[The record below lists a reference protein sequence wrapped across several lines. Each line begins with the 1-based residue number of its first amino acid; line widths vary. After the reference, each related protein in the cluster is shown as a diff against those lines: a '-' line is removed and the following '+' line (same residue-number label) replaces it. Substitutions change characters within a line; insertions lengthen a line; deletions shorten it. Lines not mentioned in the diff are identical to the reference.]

1 MAARARDALTN
12 IYYKKRKMKETVY
25 HSAFIMLGGG
35 GGGGCFGVRFCCG
48 EVGLHTVYLFFF
60 INLQNNSTWFSWGC
74 LGVSIKLGYIF
85 VGIKKKKKK
94 RKKKTFLIAT
104 TLNYNCIFGITIN
117 VLVSIIRQVNIL
129 VCLRE
134 VKF

>member
-1 MAARARDALTN
+1 M
-12 IYYKKRKMKETVY
+12 VV
-25 HSAFIMLGGG
+25 LGLG
-35 GGGGCFGVRFCCG
+35 FVVERSVF
-48 EVGLHTVYLFFF
+48 TQFTFFFF

-94 RKKKTFLIAT
+94 ERKKKTFLIAT

>member
-25 HSAFIMLGGG
+25 HSAFIMLR

-94 RKKKTFLIAT
+94 KRKKKTFLIAT